1 MYTLTN
7 NLSMKMKLSL
17 NLQNRSRRL
26 VSLHQL
32 SSSYLIT
39 LKYKAQIQTSV
50 HSNPFKTPFVNLD
63 HTEDVGKII
72 QGSDKYLLPLIC
84 LSSLCIHQ
92 IYLTV
97 FHSLTKQLYNSNLHL
112 RVRYKIQATI
122 MKLLLCIYIYNNN
135 ICIF

>member
-63 HTEDVGKII
+63 HTEDFGKII
-72 QGSDKYLLPLIC
+72 QGSDKYLLPLII
-84 LSSLCIHQ
+84 LFLKISSTYEIG
-92 IYLTV
+92 
-97 FHSLTKQLYNSNLHL
+97 FHLANRILFKLFMYSPNLPHC
-112 RVRYKIQATI
+112 VS
-122 MKLLLCIYIYNNN
+122 
-135 ICIF
+135 

>member
-50 HSNPFKTPFVNLD
+50 HSNSFKTPFVNLD
-63 HTEDVGKII
+63 HTEDFGKII
-72 QGSDKYLLPLIC
+72 QGSDKYLLPLII
-84 LSSLCIHQ
+84 L
-92 IYLTV
+92 
-97 FHSLTKQLYNSNLHL
+97 F
-112 RVRYKIQATI
+112 
-122 MKLLLCIYIYNNN
+122 
-135 ICIF
+135 

>member
-1 MYTLTN
+1 MATHPHKQRNENSFFLLQNRNLLIMYTLTN

-50 HSNPFKTPFVNLD
+50 HSNPFKTLFVNLD
-63 HTEDVGKII
+63 HTEGFGKII
-72 QGSDKYLLPLIC
+72 QGSDKYLLHLV
-84 LSSLCIHQ
+84 LCKLFM
-92 IYLTV
+92 YSPNLLTV
-97 FHSLTKQLYNSNLHL
+97 FHSFTK
-112 RVRYKIQATI
+112 
-122 MKLLLCIYIYNNN
+122 
-135 ICIF
+135 